1 MYCITAPAKINLTLE
16 VLGKR
21 PDGYHEILSIIQTI
35 KLADKIELKQAPDT
49 VFTCPLPGWDSQKSL
64 VRRAVELFIKKAGLA
79 GGVHVHV
86 EKNIPLAAGLGGESS
101 AAAATLLGLNVLF
114 GTDVPPG
121 GLYSMARLLG
131 SDVPFFLTG
140 GTALVSGRGETVSPL
155 PSLPHNWV
163 VIVVPRLQPQDSKT
177 ATMFGRIT
185 PVNYTT
191 GMATDAFVASLTLGR
206 KNEQL
211 QIFNVFE
218 EVAFDV
224 FDGLLPCMEKF
235 KAAGAT
241 HVHLAGAGPV
251 LFSLEKE
258 RGIAEGIYRRALSR
272 GLQAVITETLEP
284 GPRL

>member
-1 MYCITAPAKINLTLE
+1 MYSITAPAKINLALE

-35 KLADKIELKQAPDT
+35 KLADKIELEPAGKT
-49 VFTCPLPGWDSQKSL
+49 VYTCLHPEWDSHKSL
-64 VRRAVELFIKKAGLA
+64 VRRAVELCMQQVGLN
-79 GGVHVHV
+79 GGVHVRV
-86 EKNIPLAAGLGGESS
+86 EKNIPLSAGLGGESS
-101 AAAATLLGLNVLF
+101 AAAAVLLGLNELF
-114 GTDVPPG
+114 GLDVPPG
-121 GLYSMARLLG
+121 GLYSMAQQIG

-140 GTALVSGRGETVSPL
+140 GTALVSGRGEKVSPL
-155 PSLPHNWV
+155 PSLPHRWV
-163 VIVVPRLQPQDSKT
+163 VIVVPRTNVQDSKT

-191 GMATDAFVASLTLGR
+191 GMATDAFVANLTLGR

-211 QIFNVFE
+211 KVFNVFE

-224 FDGLLPCMEKF
+224 FEGLAGYIEQF
-235 KAAGAT
+235 KKAGAA

-258 RGIAEGIYRRALSR
+258 QSIARGIHHRALSH
-272 GLQAVITETLEP
+272 GMQAVLTETFDP
-284 GPRL
+284 GPRP